1 MPCRLITWQ
10 ADLFRTLGHILHSS
24 VCLAIFGIHSSA
36 GEFPK
41 KRSSQDFTLFDEWQV
56 SCIAIMFGLMGTGL
70 RLRKSSLVINHQ
82 SPVDFITDASISE
95 SKNLRYTIVFLQVI
109 PSLILSGSTC
119 YCHQGE

>member
-41 KRSSQDFTLFDEWQV
+41 KRSFTGFYSV
-56 SCIAIMFGLMGTGL
+56 RCIAIMFGFMGTGL